1 MTYEYD
7 SYRKNVLIR
16 NQGKDCYPEILHK
29 GDKQWSRLYAYYDN
43 PDDMYV
49 RAVYLG
55 QGCWE
60 DMDFIS
66 EEEAEEI
73 LRSWGYNCNPPE
85 APGVH
90 LEKKE
95 DKNDENNQ

>member
-1 MTYEYD
+1 MSYEYD

-16 NQGKDCYPEILHK
+16 NQGKDYFPEILHK
-29 GDKQWSRLYAYYDN
+29 GDKQWNLLVAYHDN
-43 PDDMYV
+43 PDDLYV

-60 DMDFIS
+60 DLDFIS
-66 EEEAEEI
+66 DEEAERI
-73 LRSWGYNCNPPE
+73 LKEWGYDQNPPE

-90 LEKKE
+90 LDINE
-95 DKNDENNQ
+95 